1 VIAAQK
7 NRDEHDLLE
16 GERLKRFAKNNECH
30 QRRSEL
36 ATDGAMEE
44 NSKTI
49 EILSGQLQ
57 DAFVIRNQMKSVSEG
72 CKQKVCHY
80 GMVGNFD
87 SLGTVVRSLNFEAE
101 DQITDS
107 SLQGILRA
115 ALQGYQKSTG
125 SMKKVARKRKYVT

>member
-1 VIAAQK
+1 M
-7 NRDEHDLLE
+7 D
-16 GERLKRFAKNNECH
+16 
-30 QRRSEL
+30 
-36 ATDGAMEE
+36 E
-44 NSKTI
+44 NSTI

-72 CKQKVCHY
+72 YKQKVCHY

-87 SLGTVVRSLNFEAE
+87 SVGTVVRSLNFEAE

-115 ALQGYQKSTG
+115 ALQGYQKSTR